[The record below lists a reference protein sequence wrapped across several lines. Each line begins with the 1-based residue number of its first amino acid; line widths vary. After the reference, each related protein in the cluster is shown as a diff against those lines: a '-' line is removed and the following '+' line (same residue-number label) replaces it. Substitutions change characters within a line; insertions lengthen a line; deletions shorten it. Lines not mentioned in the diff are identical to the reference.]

1 MVMVPAVARQVQVS
15 EIVDEMGA
23 EVDHIAHVLTDAI
36 HEHLSELDDDLR
48 AGTFQST
55 RSNLGMIVTMLRE
68 GVAPSATVAPAE
80 ALGYVREYVR
90 RGLGLELLQRA
101 YRTAQ
106 GALSRMWLERVRAM
120 TDDVDQLVA
129 AMGFLNDW
137 LFAWMDAIERQLTD
151 VYMRER

>member
-1 MVMVPAVARQVQVS
+1 EADCGARACGNPTRIAGRRVDSGGGQGEAAPMVMVPAVARQVQVS

-23 EVDHIAHVLTDAI
+23 EVDHIARVLTDAI

-68 GVAPSATVAPAE
+68 GAAPSATVAPAE

-101 YRTAQ
+101 
-106 GALSRMWLERVRAM
+106 
-120 TDDVDQLVA
+120 
-129 AMGFLNDW
+129 
-137 LFAWMDAIERQLTD
+137 
-151 VYMRER
+151 